1 MVKISF
7 FADFFSKIPAESTL
21 QGIVQLIKT
30 SLKLKSITESYRITG
45 DKRIKATSPTF
56 GVACR
61 FNNGK
66 GKENIA
72 SLTGF
77 CLVDIDH
84 IGSEGRGGKNEES
97 PALILQ
103 RVKLKAMADP
113 HTILCY
119 TTISGKGLR
128 ILFRYQLD
136 SSFSLAKQMQHY
148 AKVFTAGNAYYAHL
162 LGVEADEQCKNVTR
176 LSGLAYDPEV
186 YFNPDA
192 QPFPQEWIEETARKT
207 LQQKHIVQKRQREM
221 KRIQA
226 KYDSVIK
233 PEVEREGGR
242 YEPSLHNDYVM
253 RVGYKLNQ
261 FGFSQENAIS
271 WAIQTFPEYDGVEQV
286 LRSCYTKTDEFA
298 SRGGSK
304 QAVRKKAESSDT
316 ASVAD
321 IEQFLSQHI
330 ELRYNIIT
338 KRSEYRLIPK
348 DGKQEMAW
356 KLLLDHHVNS
366 LWKEMSAN
374 QRVLIADMY
383 RIIDSDFVRD
393 FNPFQDY
400 LSSLP
405 QWQEGDPDYLQQ
417 LADTIHV
424 KGNAEEQ
431 ALWAACL
438 KKWFV
443 AMVATWLRPDVV
455 NNVILVLIGEQGA
468 YKTTW
473 VNYLLP
479 EVLRQY
485 FYTKTNANRMSKD
498 DLLTL
503 ALYALVCCEELD
515 TMRPSELNQ
524 LKAMVTMP
532 TINERAAYAHYHESR
547 DHIASFAAT
556 GNNAQFLSDTTGNRR
571 WLPFEVTRIASPREH
586 PFPYEGMYAQALYLL
601 RHGFQ
606 FWFSRDEIQQVNTHN
621 RYFEAPRL
629 EEELV
634 DLYYRHPRETE
645 LGIFVS
651 VARAIQV
658 MGAGLTQKL
667 SSVAVSRAFRNLGFQ
682 SARTT
687 RSRGFIA
694 VARTSDEIK
703 AYQLVQRQESISED
717 TNEPLD
723 DGLPF

>member
-21 QGIVQLIKT
+21 QEIVHLIKT
-30 SLKLKSITESYRITG
+30 SPKLKSITESYRLTG

-56 GVACR
+56 GVACQ

-66 GKENIA
+66 GKENIV
-72 SLTGF
+72 SLNGF
-77 CLVDIDH
+77 CIVDLDH
-84 IGSEGRGGKNEES
+84 IGSEEGNAKSGES
-97 PALILQ
+97 SSQLLQ
-103 RVKLKAMADP
+103 RLKQKAMADP
-113 HTILCY
+113 HTLLCY

-128 ILFRYQLD
+128 IIFRYQLD
-136 SSFSLAKQMQHY
+136 SSFSLKQQIQHY
-148 AKVFTAGNAYYAHL
+148 AKVFTAGNAYYAKL

-176 LSGLAYDPEV
+176 LSGLAYDPDV
-186 YFNPDA
+186 FFRPDA
-192 QPFPQEWIEETARKT
+192 EIFPQEWIDAVAQKA
-207 LQQKHIVQKRQREM
+207 LKQKHAQQKRDREM
-221 KRIQA
+221 KRIQQ
-226 KYDSVIK
+226 KYVSVIK

-261 FGFSQENAIS
+261 FGFTQENATT
-271 WAIQTFPEYDGVEQV
+271 WAIQAFPEYDGVAQV
-286 LRSCYTKTDEFA
+286 MRSCYTKTDEFA

-304 QAVRKKAESSDT
+304 PAIRKSAGSSDLAT
-316 ASVAD
+316 VSD
-321 IEQFLSQHI
+321 IEQFLSQYV
-330 ELRYNIIT
+330 ELRYNVIT
-338 KRSEYRLIPK
+338 KRSEYRRILS
-348 DGKQEMAW
+348 DGKKDSW
-356 KLLLDHHVNS
+356 NVLLDHHVNS
-366 LWKEMSAN
+366 LWTQMSAT
-374 QRVLIADMY
+374 QRVFISDMY
-383 RIIDSDFVRD
+383 RVIDSDFVAD
-393 FNPFQDY
+393 FNPFKSY
-400 LSSLP
+400 LDSLP

-417 LADTIHV
+417 LADTIQV
-424 KGNAEEQ
+424 GGDKSEQ
-431 ALWAACL
+431 ALWATCL

-443 AMVATWLRPDVV
+443 AMVAGWLRPDVV

-503 ALYALVCCEELD
+503 ALYGLVCCEELD

-532 TINERAAYAHYHESR
+532 TINERAAYAHYHETR

-556 GNNAQFLSDTTGNRR
+556 GNNAQFLTDTTGNRR
-571 WLPFEVTRIASPREH
+571 WLPFEVLHIDSPREH

-601 RHGFQ
+601 RQGFQ
-606 FWFSRDEIQQVNTHN
+606 FWFSREEIQQVNSHN
-621 RYFEAPRL
+621 RYFEAPHL

-634 DLYYRHPRETE
+634 DLYYRHPRENE

-667 SSVAVSRAFRNLGFQ
+667 SSIAVSRAFRNLGFQ
-682 SARTT
+682 AARTT
-687 RSRGFIA
+687 HSRGFIA
-694 VARTSDEIK
+694 VPRTSDEIK
-703 AYQLVQRQESISED
+703 AYQLIQRQESISEGSSK
-717 TNEPLD
+717 PLD

>member
-1 MVKISF
+1 MVTISF
-7 FADFFSKIPAESTL
+7 FADFFSKIPAESTIAE
-21 QGIVQLIKT
+21 IVRLIKT
-30 SLKLKSITESYRITG
+30 SQKLKSITESYRITG

-56 GVACR
+56 GVACT
-61 FNNGK
+61 FQNGK
-66 GKENIA
+66 GKENVKA
-72 SLTGF
+72 LTAL
-77 CLVDIDH
+77 CLVDLDH
-84 IGSEGRGGKNEES
+84 IGSDEQGGKGDES
-97 PALILQ
+97 SAMLLQ
-103 RVKLKAMADP
+103 RVKQQAIGDP
-113 HTILCY
+113 HTLLCY

-128 ILFRYQLD
+128 IIFQYQLD
-136 SSFSLAKQMQHY
+136 AAFSLAQQMQYY
-148 AKVFTAGNAYYAHL
+148 AKVFVAGNAYYAKL

-176 LSGLAYDPEV
+176 LSGLAYDPDV
-186 YFNPDA
+186 YYQPDA
-192 QPFPQEWIEETARKT
+192 APFPREWIEQTARKN
-207 LQQKHIVQKRQREM
+207 LQQKRSLLKREREM
-221 KRIQA
+221 KRIQT

-242 YEPSLHNDYVM
+242 YEPSQHNDYVM

-261 FGFSQENAIS
+261 FGFSQQNATA
-271 WAIQTFPEYDGVEQV
+271 WAVKNFPEYDGVEQV
-286 LRSCYTKTDEFA
+286 MRSCYTKTDEFA

-304 QAVRKKAESSDT
+304 PAVRKTSGASDT
-316 ASVAD
+316 ASVGD

-330 ELRYNIIT
+330 QLRYNVVT
-338 KRSEYRLIPK
+338 KRTEYRHLPS
-348 DGKQEMAW
+348 DGKEDSW
-356 KLLLDHHVNS
+356 KLLIDHHVNS
-366 LWKEMSAN
+366 LWKKMAAT
-374 QRVLIADMY
+374 QRVLYADLL
-383 RIIDSDFVRD
+383 RVIDSDFVKD
-393 FNPFQDY
+393 FNPFQAY
-400 LSSLP
+400 LDSLP
-405 QWQEGDPDYLQQ
+405 QWKEGDTDYLQQ
-417 LADTIHV
+417 LADTIRV
-424 KGNAEEQ
+424 RGDAKEQ
-431 ALWAACL
+431 MLWATCL

-443 AMVATWLRPDVV
+443 AMVAAWLRPGVV

-479 EVLRQY
+479 EPLRQY

-532 TINERAAYAHYHESR
+532 TINERAAYAHYHEMR
-547 DHIASFAAT
+547 EHIASFAAT

-571 WLPFEVTRIASPREH
+571 WLPFEVLHIDSPREH

-606 FWFSRDEIQQVNTHN
+606 FWFSKGEIQQVNSHN

-634 DLYYRHPRETE
+634 DLYYRKPRENE
-645 LGIFVS
+645 LGVFVS

-658 MGAGLTQKL
+658 MGACLAQKL
-667 SSVAVSRAFRNLGFQ
+667 SSVAVSRAFRNLGFKA
-682 SARTT
+682 ARTPH
-687 RSRGFIA
+687 SRGFIA
-694 VARTSDEIK
+694 MPRSAEEIK
-703 AYQLVQRQESISED
+703 AYQLTQRQESVAEETD
-717 TNEPLD
+717 KPLD